1 VGLGVLVAA
10 LLVVLVGKLSLS
22 VRQESITWDEGHHL
36 YAGYRS
42 LKLGDYGLNP
52 EVPPLVKMV
61 AALPIL
67 GMPLHLPA
75 LAGRTFKN
83 EAFLGGKDFIFKN
96 DADRVLFRARMAVS
110 TLMVVLAL
118 LVFLAGRE
126 MFGADAGLTAL
137 ALVVFDPNFLAIA
150 PIVTTDV
157 GFACLV
163 FATIYAF
170 YRYVKK
176 PSLWRLALVG
186 LVAGLA
192 LASKHSA
199 PLIFPMLALLATFEV
214 VWGGEV
220 ARSGEREGRGRK
232 SLQMAGA
239 LVATAAI
246 AVGVLWAF
254 YGFRY
259 AARPDGLTIN
269 PPMKDWAA
277 GLKNPRDA
285 DTILTLARWRVL
297 PESYLYGLID
307 TKITA
312 ETDTSYLW
320 GRVYPHG
327 NWWYLPVVI
336 AVKSTLPFLALIVI
350 AAMAL
355 ITRRLRRWREVVFL
369 VVPAAVYLAVAMASD
384 MNIGARHI
392 LPVYP
397 FLYLLGAGALWTL
410 VRVNRRWLWAVV
422 VLVMFQAITSLRCYP
437 VYMAYANEAWG
448 GPAATH
454 KYLSDANVDW
464 GQQLKSVKMY
474 LDRRGMKDC
483 WFAYFPDG
491 VVDVAYYGIPCKR
504 LPTTDTLWWL
514 DEPTDVPAEI
524 DGPVLISDSDLEG
537 IEFGEGALNPYEQ
550 FRHIKP
556 TTVIDYGVDVYDGHF
571 AIPLAAGL
579 NHAQKA
585 SDLLEA
591 KKLDAALAEA
601 QAAVAL
607 APESVNTQA
616 ALGDV
621 LAAMGRRDEA
631 RAHYEKALTLAKTV
645 EPALQTGW
653 VSAVEKKLAE

>member
-1 VGLGVLVAA
+1 MRKGRAWLGLLVGT
-10 LLVVLVGKLSLS
+10 LLVVLVAELALS

-42 LKLGDYGLNP
+42 LKYGDYGLNP

-75 LAGRTFKN
+75 LEGRPFKN

-96 DADRVLFRARMAVS
+96 DAGRVLFRARMAVS

-126 MFGADAGLTAL
+126 MFGTSAGLTAL

-150 PIVTTDV
+150 PIVTTDA

-176 PSLWRLALVG
+176 PSRGRLVLVG
-186 LVAGLA
+186 VAAGLT
-192 LASKHSA
+192 LAAKHSA
-199 PLIFPMLALLATFEV
+199 PLIFPMLALLAAFEV
-214 VWGGEV
+214 VRGD
-220 ARSGEREGRGRK
+220 EREGRSRK
-232 SLQMAGA
+232 ALQMAGA
-239 LVATAAI
+239 LVASAAI
-246 AVGVLWAF
+246 GVAVLWAF

-259 AARPDGLTIN
+259 AARPDGLAIN
-269 PPMKDWAA
+269 PSMKEWAG

-285 DTILTLARWRVL
+285 NTILTLARWRVL

-327 NWWYLPVVI
+327 NWWYFPVVI
-336 AVKSTLPFLALIVI
+336 AVKSTLSFLALMMI
-350 AAMAL
+350 AASAL
-355 ITRRLRRWREVVFL
+355 IARRLRQWREVAFL
-369 VVPAAVYLAVAMASD
+369 VVPAGVYLAVAMASD

-397 FLYLLGAGALWTL
+397 FLYLLGAGALWAL
-410 VRVNRRWLWAVV
+410 VRMNRRCLWAAA
-422 VLVMFQAITSLRCYP
+422 VLVAFQAITSLRAYP

-448 GPAATH
+448 GPSATH

-464 GQQLKSVKMY
+464 GQQLMSVKKY
-474 LDRRGMKDC
+474 LDRRGVKNC

-514 DEPTDVPAEI
+514 DEPTDVPPEI

-556 TTVIDYGVDVYDGHF
+556 TAVIDYGVDVYDGHF
-571 AIPLAAGL
+571 AIPLAAAL

-585 SDLLEA
+585 SDLLKA
-591 KKLDAALAEA
+591 KQLHAALAEA
-601 QAAVAL
+601 QSAVEL

-621 LAAMGRRDEA
+621 LAAMGRQDDA
-631 RAHYEKALTLAKTV
+631 RMHYKKALTLAKTV
-645 EPALQTGW
+645 EPALEVGW
-653 VSAVEKKLAE
+653 VSAMEKKLAE